1 MDSLNS
7 AMQAYKEQL
16 QQGQIIQAYQRLMA
30 YFGELR
36 SHFQKKYPHF
46 EIPGNIYYGYMD
58 MTYFA
63 VVPDFL
69 KARKLKIAV
78 VFFHPQFRFEVWLA
92 ARNKQVQASV
102 WKAIQASSW
111 DRYTLTP
118 QGKGVD
124 AILDHILVEDPDFSD
139 LTALTTRI
147 ETGVM
152 GFIQDLEEFLP
163 TLDLG
168 F

>member
-1 MDSLNS
+1 MDSLNE
-7 AMQAYKEQL
+7 AMQAYKIQL
-16 QQGQIIQAYQRLMA
+16 QEGQIIQAYQGLMA

-46 EIPGNIYYGYMD
+46 DVPGNIYYGYMD

-69 KARKLKIAV
+69 KTRDLKIAL
-78 VFFHPQFRFEVWLA
+78 VFPHESFRFEVWLA
-92 ARNKQVQASV
+92 ARNKQIQAQV
-102 WKAIQASSW
+102 WQAIQESGW
-111 DRYTLTP
+111 DRYPLTP

-139 LTALTTRI
+139 LPVLTTRI
-147 ETGVM
+147 ETEVIA
-152 GFIQDLEEFLP
+152 FIQDLEDFLP
-163 TLDLG
+163 TLEL
-168 F
+168 